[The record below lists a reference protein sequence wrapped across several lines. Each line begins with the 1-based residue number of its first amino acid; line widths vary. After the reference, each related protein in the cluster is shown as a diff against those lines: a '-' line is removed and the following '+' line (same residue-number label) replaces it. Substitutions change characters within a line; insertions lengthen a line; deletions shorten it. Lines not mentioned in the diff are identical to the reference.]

1 MSAAPRG
8 TLGTVHN
15 AAVVLRE
22 LAQGPAHHQLTD
34 VAERSDMSPAT
45 VHRLLRSLTAAGL
58 VEQDE
63 TTSRYGLGPAL
74 VELAE
79 QYLLRH
85 PVRTVASPYLVD
97 LRNATR
103 ATVVI
108 AELAGQRVLLLDR
121 IDGDDAG
128 GVYRQAGRNRRA
140 VDTAVG
146 RLLLAHGDDETWEA
160 VADPAGLDGDARE
173 HWSGDT
179 VVHDDRLPDG
189 RPGVVGAVRDAR
201 GAVIAAVGATRGP
214 VEHDLED
221 LAAGVRRA
229 TAAVSRTLGHH

>member
-15 AAVVLRE
+15 ATVVLRE

-34 VAERSDMSPAT
+34 LAERADMSMAT

-58 VEQDE
+58 VEQDVR
-63 TTSRYGLGPAL
+63 TSRYGLGPAL

-79 QYLLRH
+79 QYLERH

-97 LRNATR
+97 LRNATG

-108 AELAGQRVLLLDR
+108 AVLSDDRVLLLDR

-128 GVYRQAGRNRRA
+128 GVYRDPGRSRAA

-146 RLLLAHGDDETWEA
+146 RLLLAHGDDAAWQH
-160 VADPAGLDGDARE
+160 VATAAGLDEQERL
-173 HWSGDT
+173 HWSKD
-179 VVHDDRLPDG
+179 VVAHDAVAGG
-189 RPGVVGAVRDAR
+189 RPGAVGVVRD
-201 GAVIAAVGATRGP
+201 GDGNVVAAVGAS
-214 VEHDLED
+214 
-221 LAAGVRRA
+221 LASADDATTETLATALGRA
-229 TAAVSRTLGHH
+229 TAAVSRALGLR